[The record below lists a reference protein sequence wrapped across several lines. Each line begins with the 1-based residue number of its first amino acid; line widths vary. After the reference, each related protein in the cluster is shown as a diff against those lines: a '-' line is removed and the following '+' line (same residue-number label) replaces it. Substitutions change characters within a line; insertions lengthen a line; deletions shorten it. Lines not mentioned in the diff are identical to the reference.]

1 MLLIAFMAFG
11 FFTTPALALAEEEKA
26 FVDLY
31 TISALMLYRCPG
43 YERDND
49 TPMKVAD
56 KMGVDGVKVWDAS
69 RAAFM
74 ANLDLEYDKAD
85 LIPEVTRELKRAVA
99 ISASSVQ
106 DGSICKEVDNFVKS
120 GWLLKKK
127 N

>member
-1 MLLIAFMAFG
+1 MPLIAFMAFG
-11 FFTTPALALAEEEKA
+11 FFTTPAFALAEEEKA

-43 YERDND
+43 YKRDND
-49 TPMKVAD
+49 TPMKIAD
-56 KMGVDGVKVWDAS
+56 KMGVDGAKIWDAS

-85 LIPEVTRELKRAVA
+85 IIPEVTRELKRAVE
-99 ISASSVQ
+99 ISTASVQ
-106 DGSICKEVDNFVKS
+106 DGTICKEVGNFVKS
-120 GWLLKKK
+120 GWLLKTK